1 MQGILSEI
9 AKNVANTFNDVG
21 VIDIPQSETMKELT
35 DEQEKYFISQI
46 QIYGKDITDVEKIKN
61 QIRGIVSYQL
71 KDLEE
76 MIKKVPEEE
85 IGEYVQNFKA
95 QIAKGK
101 QRGKKSKKLT
111 SEIEGEV
118 DELKDLLTELDAE
131 DALDILE
138 IAKNKIQERVE
149 LKNEKSDEKVN
160 ETEKLNQNGT
170 TQSDDDENLR

>member
-1 MQGILSEI
+1 M
-9 AKNVANTFNDVG
+9 
-21 VIDIPQSETMKELT
+21 
-35 DEQEKYFISQI
+35 
-46 QIYGKDITDVEKIKN
+46 
-61 QIRGIVSYQL
+61 